1 MRHLDGRFHLV
12 ISLLISTRA
21 KSTEILDRTSSHS
34 QGRLSLNQRFF
45 DYCAGTVV
53 NSDFVFH
60 LTPNWAQST
69 EPTPFRTMSA
79 KKCQGT
85 PGALQSK
92 TFGY

>member
-1 MRHLDGRFHLV
+1 MCHLDGHFHLV

-21 KSTEILDRTSSHS
+21 KSTGILNRTSSHS
-34 QGRLSLNQRFF
+34 QGRLSLNERFF
-45 DYCAGTVV
+45 GDWTGTVV
-53 NSDFVFH
+53 NFVFH

-69 EPTPFRTMSA
+69 EPTPFRNMSA